1 MDIFQILREAKNPSG
16 PKKTKR
22 NNNLPDDLDVDDND
36 SPPED
41 ATEGVD
47 DGTSALDDDQDVNEQ
62 NDTKDKDETSD
73 DTTPDDLDVDDNDS
87 PPEDATEGVD
97 DGTSA
102 LDDDQDA
109 NDNQDNEQPEDTPEE
124 DSNEN
129 TDESENN
136 AALLRDSINLYYNI
150 KQNID
155 KIDKLSYNNNLIN
168 KTNIQVKQNLSK
180 LLEYL
185 YDFITIRFKKN
196 KYIDNLYMYDYF
208 IEAYKINVE
217 ILKKISS
224 FGEND

>member
-47 DGTSALDDDQDVNEQ
+47 DGTSALDDDQD
-62 NDTKDKDETSD
+62 
-73 DTTPDDLDVDDNDS
+73 
-87 PPEDATEGVD
+87 
-97 DGTSA
+97 
-102 LDDDQDA
+102 A
-109 NDNQDNEQPEDTPEE
+109 NDDQDNEQPEDTPEE

-136 AALLRDSINLYYNI
+136 AALLRDSIDLYYNI

>member
-47 DGTSALDDDQDVNEQ
+47 DGTSALDDDQD
-62 NDTKDKDETSD
+62 
-73 DTTPDDLDVDDNDS
+73 
-87 PPEDATEGVD
+87 
-97 DGTSA
+97 
-102 LDDDQDA
+102 A
-109 NDNQDNEQPEDTPEE
+109 NDNQDNEQLEDTPEE

-136 AALLRDSINLYYNI
+136 AALLRDSIDLYYNI

>member
-1 MDIFQILREAKNPSG
+1 MDIFQILREAKHPAG
-16 PKKTKR
+16 PKKTNR
-22 NNNLPDDLDVDDND
+22 INNL
-36 SPPED
+36 
-41 ATEGVD
+41 
-47 DGTSALDDDQDVNEQ
+47 
-62 NDTKDKDETSD
+62 
-73 DTTPDDLDVDDNDS
+73 PDDLDVDDNDS

-109 NDNQDNEQPEDTPEE
+109 NDNQDNEQLEDTPEE

-136 AALLRDSINLYYNI
+136 AALLRDSIDLYYNI

>member
-47 DGTSALDDDQDVNEQ
+47 DGTSALN
-62 NDTKDKDETSD
+62 
-73 DTTPDDLDVDDNDS
+73 
-87 PPEDATEGVD
+87 
-97 DGTSA
+97 
-102 LDDDQDA
+102 DDQDA

-136 AALLRDSINLYYNI
+136 AALLRDSIDLYYNI

>member
-47 DGTSALDDDQDVNEQ
+47 DGTSALDDDQD
-62 NDTKDKDETSD
+62 
-73 DTTPDDLDVDDNDS
+73 
-87 PPEDATEGVD
+87 
-97 DGTSA
+97 
-102 LDDDQDA
+102 A

-129 TDESENN
+129 TDDSENN
-136 AALLRDSINLYYNI
+136 AALLRDSIDLYYNI

>member
-47 DGTSALDDDQDVNEQ
+47 DGTSALDDDQD
-62 NDTKDKDETSD
+62 
-73 DTTPDDLDVDDNDS
+73 
-87 PPEDATEGVD
+87 
-97 DGTSA
+97 
-102 LDDDQDA
+102 A
-109 NDNQDNEQPEDTPEE
+109 NDDQDNEQPEDTPEE

>member
-47 DGTSALDDDQDVNEQ
+47 DGTSTLDGDQDV
-62 NDTKDKDETSD
+62 
-73 DTTPDDLDVDDNDS
+73 
-87 PPEDATEGVD
+87 
-97 DGTSA
+97 
-102 LDDDQDA
+102 

-168 KTNIQVKQNLSK
+168 KTN
-180 LLEYL
+180 
-185 YDFITIRFKKN
+185 KN
-196 KYIDNLYMYDYF
+196 PQ
-208 IEAYKINVE
+208 INETYETNVF
-217 ILKKISS
+217 SC
-224 FGEND
+224 

>member
-47 DGTSALDDDQDVNEQ
+47 DGTSALDDDQDVN
-62 NDTKDKDETSD
+62 D
-73 DTTPDDLDVDDNDS
+73 D
-87 PPEDATEGVD
+87 
-97 DGTSA
+97 
-102 LDDDQDA
+102 
-109 NDNQDNEQPEDTPEE
+109 QDNEQPEDTPEE

-136 AALLRDSINLYYNI
+136 AALLRDSIDLYYNI

>member
-47 DGTSALDDDQDVNEQ
+47 DGTSALDDDQDVN
-62 NDTKDKDETSD
+62 D
-73 DTTPDDLDVDDNDS
+73 D
-87 PPEDATEGVD
+87 
-97 DGTSA
+97 
-102 LDDDQDA
+102 
-109 NDNQDNEQPEDTPEE
+109 QDNEQPEDTPEE